1 MAHRDLSHASDQCC
15 LLVTAGEG
23 HKVHADAVP
32 ASETA
37 VHKGDAEPAL
47 HSGSISEKGVVYKG
61 SYGANPTI
69 GEAYKVAVVVANKMH
84 QLKLTLTPPLTH
96 LRSHNW

>member
-23 HKVHADAVP
+23 HKVHTDAVP

-37 VHKGDAEPAL
+37 VHKGVAEPSL
-47 HSGSISEKGVVYKG
+47 HSGSISEKGVVDKG

-69 GEAYKVAVVVANKMH
+69 GEAFTR
-84 QLKLTLTPPLTH
+84 LLWLSP
-96 LRSHNW
+96 

>member
-47 HSGSISEKGVVYKG
+47 HSGSISEKGVVDKG

-69 GEAYKVAVVVANKMH
+69 GEGLQGCCGCRQQNAPIKAYTNPTTH
-84 QLKLTLTPPLTH
+84 TPQIP
-96 LRSHNW
+96 